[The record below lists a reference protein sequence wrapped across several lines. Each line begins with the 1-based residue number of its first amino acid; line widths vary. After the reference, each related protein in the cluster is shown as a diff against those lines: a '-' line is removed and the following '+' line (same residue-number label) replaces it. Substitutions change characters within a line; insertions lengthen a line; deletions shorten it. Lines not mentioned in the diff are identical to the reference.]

1 MGFGPRPSVF
11 HNLVVMG
18 MLCNML
24 RYSVGV
30 NGETRLF
37 EIEMSKN
44 PMACPQAANLATRS
58 TRSDSKNFQRCVP
71 FQLTGTGIGEA
82 AGDRRLYSFTGD
94 GDKR

>member
-1 MGFGPRPSVF
+1 MGI
-11 HNLVVMG
+11 
-18 MLCNML
+18 LCNML

-37 EIEMSKN
+37 EFEMSKN
-44 PMACPQAANLATRS
+44 PMACPQAADLANRS
-58 TRSDSKNFQRCVP
+58 TRSDSKNFLRCLP
-71 FQLTGTGIGEA
+71 FLLTGTGIGEA